1 MRIAKRSFEIA
12 HQPRLAHA
20 THANEQ
26 GSIATGPVSTTAR
39 DGRELLEHTKPKPF
53 EKPTNRTVQ
62 RKRHDHPQFPV
73 RTHRQH
79 PARQTQPRDRRHQ
92 SHHRGEGRIPEP
104 GRLVQGPHRRTHH
117 RRGRT
122 QRRTEARR
130 RDRGTD
136 LRQHRCRTRAR
147 GFAAR
152 IPCDLHPAGQ
162 GVRSQACGIARLWRR
177 SGRDSHRRRSGR
189 PALLLP
195 GGGPSR
201 QGDSRRLPSQPVRQS
216 ERSRKPLSHHWS
228 GNLGGHRPQ
237 GHAFRGGRRH
247 RRHHLRH
254 RTLSEGRVQR
264 RGAGHR
270 RRSGRLHLLRPER
283 RAPIPDRR
291 RRRGLLSEGL

>member
-26 GSIATGPVSTTAR
+26 GSIATGPVSTTASR
-39 DGRELLEHTKPKPF
+39 RTRASRTYETKTIRKAH
-53 EKPTNRTVQ
+53 ESHRTQ
-62 RKRHDHPQFPV
+62 RKRHDHPQLAV

-136 LRQHRCRTRAR
+136 LRQHRRRTRAR

-162 GVRSQACGIARLWRR
+162 GFRSQACGAARI
-177 SGRDSHRRRSGR
+177 RRRSGR
-189 PALLLP
+189 NPPPTPARTTRAP
-195 GGGPSR
+195 TTRWRTASP
-201 QGDSRRLPSQPVRQS
+201 RRFPAATVPTSTTIRTVPKATNTPLVRKS
-216 ERSRKPLSHHWS
+216 GRPPTTRSRISW
-228 GNLGGHRPQ
+228 
-237 GHAFRGGRRH
+237 
-247 RRHHLRH
+247 
-254 RTLSEGRVQR
+254 
-264 RGAGHR
+264 
-270 RRSGRLHLLRPER
+270 
-283 RAPIPDRR
+283 RASAPAAPSPAPDTI
-291 RRRGLLSEGL
+291 